1 MKLQEKLDR
10 QKKNF
15 VKSAP
20 AEALAVMQQALEN
33 LKNSGILERTVKVGD
48 TAPEFTLKNYDGQT
62 VGLQDLLQEGP
73 VVLGFYRGRW

>member
-15 VKSAP
+15 ANSAP
-20 AEALAVMQQALEN
+20 AEAQAVMQQALES
-33 LKNSGILERTVKVGD
+33 LKASGILEETVKVGD
-48 TAPEFTLKNYDGQT
+48 QAPRFTLKNYDGRP
-62 VGLQDLLQEGP
+62 VELQNLLHEGP